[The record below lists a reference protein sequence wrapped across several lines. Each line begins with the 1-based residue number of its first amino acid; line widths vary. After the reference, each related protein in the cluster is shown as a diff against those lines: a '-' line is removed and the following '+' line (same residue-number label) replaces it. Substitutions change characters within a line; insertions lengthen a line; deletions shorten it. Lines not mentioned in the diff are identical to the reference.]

1 MTRWQ
6 KKNEAKLQFITGNV
20 YRRLPLFRSPEFCS
34 LLLGSLEYCR
44 RKYCVQV
51 HGFVIMPNH
60 FHLLVAVP
68 SPDILSPFLRDC
80 KGYTA
85 RLIVDSLRKQGKQR
99 CLKAIRGKNPKR
111 HKDSVFHV
119 FQADTHVEGVYS
131 VRFARQK
138 LNYMHKNPLQ
148 AGLVQRM
155 VDYRYSSAR
164 NWLLGDQSVFKI
176 DPVELWSPQ
185 RRKPLG

>member
-1 MTRWQ
+1 MAAMTRWQ
-6 KKNEAKLQFITGNV
+6 KKNEARLQLITGNV
-20 YRRLPLFRSPEFCS
+20 YRRLRLFRNPEFCS
-34 LLLGSLEYCR
+34 LLLGNLEYCR

-51 HGFVIMPNH
+51 HGFVIMPDH

-68 SPDILSPFLRDC
+68 SPDILSSFLRDC

-85 RLIVDSLRKQGKQR
+85 RLIVDSLRKQTKQR
-99 CLKAIRGKNPKR
+99 WLKAMRGKTPR
-111 HKDSVFHV
+111 RRKDPVFHV

-131 VRFARQK
+131 AGFARQK
-138 LNYMHKNPLQ
+138 LDYMHKNLLR

-176 DPVELWSPQ
+176 DPMEL
-185 RRKPLG
+185 